1 MSRLLSFV
9 CFVFGTLMFANA
21 NAHRS
26 WLLPSATVLSA
37 PGDWVTVDAAVS
49 NELFYFN
56 HVPLRLDNLR
66 IMGPSGGALS
76 PQNASTGKFR
86 STFDAELGDAGTYR
100 IAVVNEGVMATYK
113 EKGEPKRWRGR
124 ATDFAGQIPVGAEEL
139 KVSETIGRVET
150 FVTAG
155 KPTEIAQ
162 IGRGLEPTPIP
173 HPNDLYAGEAARFR
187 MLLDGKSAGG
197 LKVSI
202 ISGGIRYRDQLN
214 ELQVT
219 TDADG
224 QFTVTWPEPGL
235 YWINASTQDDR
246 TQLEEASERRLSYT
260 ATLEV
265 MAP

>member
-26 WLLPSATVLSA
+26 WLLPSATILSA

-56 HVPLRLDNLR
+56 HVPLRLEALR
-66 IMGPSGGALS
+66 ITGPNGAALS

-86 STFDAELGDAGTYR
+86 STFDAELTDAGTYR
-100 IAVVNEGVMATYK
+100 IALVNEGVMATYK

-124 ATDFAGQIPVGAEEL
+124 AADFAGQIPASAEEL
-139 KVSETIGRVET
+139 KVSETIGRTET

-155 KPTEIAQ
+155 KPTALAPT
-162 IGRGLEPTPIP
+162 GSGLELAPIT
-173 HPNDLYAGEAARFR
+173 HPNDLYAGEAAQFR
-187 MLLDGKSAGG
+187 LLLDGKGASG

-202 ISGGIRYRDQLN
+202 IAGGIRYRDQLN
-214 ELQVT
+214 EIEVT
-219 TDADG
+219 TDAQG

-235 YWINASTQDDR
+235 YWINASTQDAH
-246 TQLEEASERRLSYT
+246 TQLKDASERRLSYT